1 MDSSKINIAIDG
13 YSSCGKSTVAKLLA
27 KELSY
32 SYVDT
37 GAMYRAVT
45 LYLLERGLIKDGK
58 ISPRLV
64 IDSLQNIEVT
74 FKFNE
79 KTKSSD
85 VYLNGENVE
94 SKIRS
99 PKISSLVS
107 GVSTIKEVRQKL
119 ISLQKQ
125 IGKGKGVVMDGRD
138 IGTAVLPKAELKI
151 FLVSDIDI
159 RTERRYQEMIDKG
172 YDVRMGEVRKNLL
185 SRDYQDT
192 HREENPLRKADDAIE
207 IDNSEITL
215 EELLN
220 EIKNQVEEVK
230 KNLILNRSKEKVS

>member
-125 IGKGKGVVMDGRD
+125 IGKEKGVVMDGRD

-215 EELLN
+215 DELLN